1 MEGLQRTC
9 NSNNFWRVLI
19 VDDDN
24 FIHRMIKE
32 INKNLKFEDRCIEFI
47 SAYDSEEAKEILIN
61 NKNIALILIDIFL
74 EEENSGLNLAKY
86 IREDLKNSE
95 TRIVL
100 MTGQGSIGLQEE
112 VI

>member
-1 MEGLQRTC
+1 MAMEELEKNC

-32 INKNLKFEDRCIEFI
+32 INKNLRFEDRCIEFI
-47 SAYDSEEAKEILIN
+47 SSYNSDEAKEILIN
-61 NKNIALILIDIFL
+61 NNNIALVLIDIFL

-86 IREDLKNSE
+86 IREDLKN
-95 TRIVL
+95 
-100 MTGQGSIGLQEE
+100 
-112 VI
+112 